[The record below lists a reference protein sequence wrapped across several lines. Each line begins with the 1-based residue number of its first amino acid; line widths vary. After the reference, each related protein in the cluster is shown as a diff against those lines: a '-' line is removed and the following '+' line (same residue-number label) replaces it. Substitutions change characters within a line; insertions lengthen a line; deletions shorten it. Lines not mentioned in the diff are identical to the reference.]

1 MTELMETMSLAGTLV
16 AQIGD
21 SGGAGG
27 GGAVPGGGGGG
38 GSATPTSGGSITQF
52 LLPMMLAFLVLMIF
66 SSFRTQK
73 KEKRRRE
80 ELINSLKKHDKVQT
94 HAGIIG
100 TVVEL
105 KDDQVVLKVDE
116 ATNTRIRFA
125 RSAVSHV
132 ISSRGGGGG
141 AGSDGGSDQAAV
153 EDEVSEADLARA

>member
-27 GGAVPGGGGGG
+27 GAAAPGGGGGG
-38 GSATPTSGGSITQF
+38 GGSSITGL

-66 SSFRTQK
+66 SSFRTQR

-80 ELINSLKKHDKVQT
+80 ELVGSLKKHDKVQT

-100 TVVEL
+100 TVVEV
-105 KDDQVVLKVDE
+105 KDDQVVLRVDE
-116 ATNTRIRFA
+116 TTNTRIRFA
-125 RSAVSHV
+125 KSAVAHV
-132 ISSRGGGGG
+132 ISSRGGGGAG
-141 AGSDGGSDQAAV
+141 DAGSDETAA
-153 EDEVSEADLARA
+153 EDEVSEADLAKA